1 MRQHA
6 AAFNMWER
14 DLHNIIHTGDGGGAG
29 RRSQCVSF
37 DLMCEGAAG
46 SVGPFK
52 LGGLET

>member
-1 MRQHA
+1 MLRSLTCG
-6 AAFNMWER
+6 NVTYIRSYTLGMP
-14 DLHNIIHTGDGGGAG
+14 GGGG
-29 RRSQCVSF
+29 RRSQCESF